1 MERPTTTAT
10 AMPPAFSRQPS
21 HTYLWRESHIHTTYT
36 WRCICIYVSMY
47 LSIYL
52 TYSIS
57 LSIYVC
63 ICTYIYIHIRICI
76 YIYMYVYLYAPVY
89 IYIYTHANT
98 HTYIY
103 IYTRI
108 FAQLC
113 VCMCERYGSGCFSE
127 GSSSV
132 QGLHTMRLGSRT
144 SLGTAWTM
152 PCHGCG
158 LHSLRSSQGP
168 KEIALTPLRYIDV
181 YIVYPCQY
189 SII

>member
-1 MERPTTTAT
+1 
-10 AMPPAFSRQPS
+10 MPPAFSRQPS

-47 LSIYL
+47 LCIYLSIYL
-52 TYSIS
+52 SY
-57 LSIYVC
+57 LFYQLIYLC
-63 ICTYIYIHIRICI
+63 M
-76 YIYMYVYLYAPVY
+76 YMY
-89 IYIYTHANT
+89 IYIYTHPYMYIYIYVCISIRTGVHIHIHTCKYT
-98 HTYIY
+98 HVYIY

-168 KEIALTPLRYIDV
+168 KEIALTRLRYIDV

>member
-1 MERPTTTAT
+1 M
-10 AMPPAFSRQPS
+10 
-21 HTYLWRESHIHTTYT
+21 YL
-36 WRCICIYVSMY
+36 CIYVSIY
-47 LSIYL
+47 LSILLILSAYL
-52 TYSIS
+52 FM
-57 LSIYVC
+57 YV
-63 ICTYIYIHIRICI
+63 YVHIYIHIRICI
-76 YIYMYVYLYAPVY
+76 YIYVCISIRTGVH
-89 IYIYTHANT
+89 IHIHTCKYTHV
-98 HTYIY
+98 Y